1 MPLPSAAQIIHSRLE
16 TSEHDEWGWVIYRC
30 THNNDAACTRFKELV
45 QKHSSELI
53 AESDVPEAANS
64 LQWTFVGDRQSLYL
78 RLERQTPD
86 TLQAMGR

>member
-1 MPLPSAAQIIHSRLE
+1 M
-16 TSEHDEWGWVIYRC
+16 
-30 THNNDAACTRFKELV
+30 

-53 AESDVPEAANS
+53 AESDVPEVADS
-64 LQWTFVGDRQSLYL
+64 LEWTFVEDRESLYL